1 MPLHDLDGAYAIHA
15 TLGAIFE
22 RERGGTANPKILE
35 LVSGLCDRAVDAVTD
50 VDCRVA
56 IRGVKSFASLLYSD
70 DGWKDVDLGPF
81 RGVDAVRVQIINALT
96 AFRARVDALQR
107 RRPSRPEL
115 PALVPKQAL
124 RVLIVEDNPDAATS
138 LFRLLEV
145 CGYSVMLATTA
156 SEAFEAAKRTRP
168 DVILCDIGL
177 PDYDG
182 YALAAAFKE
191 DPDTASIRLIA
202 VTAYGKQGDYARSR
216 EAGFE
221 LHLVKPVSPSRLLRE
236 LAEAPTPKA
245 TGGA

>member
-22 RERGGTANPKILE
+22 RERGGAANPKILE
-35 LVSGLCDRAVDAVTD
+35 LVSGLCDRAVDAVND

-96 AFRARVDALQR
+96 VFRGRLDALQR

-115 PALVPKQAL
+115 PALAPKHAL
-124 RVLIVEDNPDAATS
+124 RVLIVEDNADAAAS
-138 LFRLLEV
+138 LYRLLEI
-145 CGYSVMLATTA
+145 CGYSVTLATTA
-156 SEAFEAAKRTRP
+156 NDAFEAAKRVKP
-168 DVILCDIGL
+168 DVMLCDIGL

-182 YALAAAFKE
+182 YALAEALKE

-202 VTAYGKQGDYARSR
+202 VTAYGKRGDFARSK
-216 EAGFE
+216 EAGFKR
-221 LHLVKPVSPSRLLRE
+221 HLVKPVDPNTLLRE
-236 LAEAPTPKA
+236 LAEEQTPKE
-245 TGGA
+245 TDGA